1 MSGILL
7 ARVAA
12 TPLVGAATAR
22 GRPRSVVPRD
32 AGDGRWTHVYAI
44 REPAAVSNRDT
55 LIVRVPV
62 SIAVRPGF
70 FIAVR
75 VSFRYDGPGYRF
87 AGRGFAVRHP

>member
-1 MSGILL
+1 L
-7 ARVAA
+7 ARVGA

-44 REPAAVSNRDT
+44 REPAGDSNRDT

-62 SIAVRPGF
+62 SLAVCPGF

-75 VSFRYDGPGYRF
+75 VSLRYDGPG
-87 AGRGFAVRHP
+87 RGLAVRHP